1 MEDNKTEIYKVTMRK
16 ILRVSRLHRMVC
28 ERDIS
33 KMGIHHSQHH
43 LLMYIAKQ
51 GEITSQKEIAERFGI
66 TPAAV
71 ARSLKSL
78 ENEGFVER
86 TSLKDDGRFNKIRIT
101 DKGKEVV
108 ATIEKDIVEYMSRAR
123 EGIPEE
129 NMLAFY
135 GVLQSLENNISLIAY
150 DEQ

>member
-1 MEDNKTEIYKVTMRK
+1 MRVYVIRHGESENNLAK
-16 ILRVSRLHRMVC
+16 KWTGWMDV
-28 ERDIS
+28 
-33 KMGIHHSQHH
+33 H
-43 LLMYIAKQ
+43 L
-51 GEITSQKEIAERFGI
+51 
-66 TPAAV
+66 
-71 ARSLKSL
+71 
-78 ENEGFVER
+78 
-86 TSLKDDGRFNKIRIT
+86 T